1 MGILRT
7 RSLHLF
13 LLPLL
18 ASSSTARA
26 NGGFESD
33 FIGWATGGYHA
44 SGWYGTERVRV
55 RAVKALFYTPELLVP
70 DGFSRLR
77 NEVWEFF
84 VDFTVR
90 PPARRFDR
98 LWYGVGLELYDRRIR
113 DDSTDET
120 AEYQA
125 LELALRAGYIWH
137 PFKAGF
143 YVNPWVGLNLRVDGD
158 ASVRVG
164 DSTYSAPRLT
174 PLASLK
180 VGWEL

>member
-1 MGILRT
+1 M
-7 RSLHLF
+7 HLI

-18 ASSSTARA
+18 ATVSTAHA

-33 FIGWATGGYHA
+33 FIGWATGGYHV
-44 SGWYGTERVRV
+44 SGWFGTERIRV
-55 RAVKALFYTPELLVP
+55 RSVKALFYTPELLVP
-70 DGFSRLR
+70 DGLGRLR
-77 NEVWEFF
+77 NDVWEFF
-84 VDFTVR
+84 VDVAVR
-90 PPARRFDR
+90 PPASRFER
-98 LWYGVGLELYDRRIR
+98 LWYGVGLELYDRSIR
-113 DDSTDET
+113 EDGTGVESKF
-120 AEYQA
+120 QA

-143 YVNPWVGLNLRVDGD
+143 YVNPWVGLNVRLDGE

-164 DSTYSAPRLT
+164 DSPYSAPRLT